1 MLQRKKAKNAPAKK
15 KPKRRTRTRKKSAG
29 ERILATKSSFHQT
42 STVIRIYQIGRDFR
56 FNAAIFAENFD
67 LQNAVISSPE
77 ARISWRMTAKQADDL
92 VEQLGEILGYEIGGR
107 KGLSSD
113 VIWAFDSDRR
123 RVSLSYSEFGP
134 GVHDL
139 QSRIYITISRL
150 AARKIFIAL
159 ADKLDWTL
167 TG

>member
-1 MLQRKKAKNAPAKK
+1 M
-15 KPKRRTRTRKKSAG
+15 
-29 ERILATKSSFHQT
+29 
-42 STVIRIYQIGRDFR
+42 
-56 FNAAIFAENFD
+56 
-67 LQNAVISSPE
+67 
-77 ARISWRMTAKQADDL
+77 SWRMTTKQADDL

-113 VIWAFDSDRR
+113 VIWAFDSDQR

-134 GVHDL
+134 GAHDL
-139 QSRIYITISRL
+139 QSRIYITISRV

-159 ADKLDWTL
+159 AEKLDWTL

>member
-1 MLQRKKAKNAPAKK
+1 MLQRKKTKKAPAKK
-15 KPKRRTRTRKKSAG
+15 RSKRRLQKKLAG
-29 ERILATKSSFHQT
+29 ERILVTKSFRD
-42 STVIRIYQIGRDFR
+42 STVTTVKLYQIGRDFR
-56 FNAAIFAENFD
+56 LNAEIFATT
-67 LQNAVISSPE
+67 ISSPE
-77 ARISWRMTAKQADDL
+77 VRISWRMTAKQADDL

-113 VIWAFDSDRR
+113 VIWAFDSDQR

-134 GVHDL
+134 GAHDL

-159 ADKLDWTL
+159 AEKLDWKL